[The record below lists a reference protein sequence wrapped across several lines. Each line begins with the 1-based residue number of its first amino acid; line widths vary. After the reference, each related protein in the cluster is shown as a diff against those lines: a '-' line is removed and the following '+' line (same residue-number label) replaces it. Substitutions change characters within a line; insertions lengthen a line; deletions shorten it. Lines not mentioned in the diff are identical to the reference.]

1 MGNIAICVWKLDSP
15 NGWWNKITSN
25 GDVDMKKNDYDQLD
39 QKENN
44 TTLKEI
50 HTQRWLTKTIQRG
63 EKLFGHCFDIIITM
77 DSNAK
82 FMVIME
88 GNTSKADG
96 RQCDT
101 DSRMSKII
109 NKWSRKADRWQERR
123 EEWLQQGT
131 ALSSSGGSDSG
142 NYDDDDILFT
152 NVT

>member
-1 MGNIAICVWKLDSP
+1 
-15 NGWWNKITSN
+15 
-25 GDVDMKKNDYDQLD
+25 MKKNDYDQLD

-50 HTQRWLTKTIQRG
+50 HKQIRLTKTIQRG

-77 DSNAK
+77 DSNKK

-101 DSRMSKII
+101 DSRMSKSSI
-109 NKWSRKADRWQERR
+109 NEAEKQTNHKR
-123 EEWLQQGT
+123 EEKNGCT
-131 ALSSSGGSDSG
+131 KAPP
-142 NYDDDDILFT
+142 
-152 NVT
+152 